1 MRRRSLVAGIALVAL
16 AACGGEPPPWQQAP
30 PASIDLRARLSA
42 ESVPLLQEFRLTL
55 DLFRRSDLEVTFD
68 PQVPDG
74 CAGRVE
80 LLPEQPLGSGRWR
93 QAVLH
98 LRPVRAPGEL
108 VIAPFHAAAKDGTV
122 AASTPE
128 LKLQVTTLLAQAGA
142 ELEAPA
148 PPRLPPVS
156 RWLWVASAWAAL
168 LVVALLLWWRSRR
181 SRVKQAPIAIAVP
194 AHVKALRELAR
205 LRGAGRR
212 TAVEIDA
219 FYVATSQVLRVYL
232 EERFGLRAPE
242 RTTEEFLQEVEAGGP
257 LSVAQCLELR
267 RFLQQCDLVKFAAQ
281 TPPEM
286 AHLQTLAIA
295 EQLVE
300 ATRQD
305 RTPMEQSA

>member
-1 MRRRSLVAGIALVAL
+1 VSLAQLALLAL

-30 PASIDLRARLSA
+30 PASIDLRARPSA
-42 ESVPLLQEFRLTL
+42 ESVPLLAEFELTL

-80 LLPEQPLGSGRWR
+80 LLSEQPFGTGRWR
-93 QAVLH
+93 RAVLH

-108 VIAPFHAAAKDGTV
+108 VIAPFRAAAKDGTV
-122 AASTPE
+122 SASTPE
-128 LKLQVTTLLAQAGA
+128 LKLHVTTLLAQAGA
-142 ELEAPA
+142 ELEAPG

-156 RWLWVASAWAAL
+156 RWPWVAGAWAAL
-168 LVVALLLWWRSRR
+168 LLVALLLWWRSQR
-181 SRVKQAPIAIAVP
+181 SKARTAPIAIAVP
-194 AHVKALRELAR
+194 PHIKALRELAR
-205 LRGAGRR
+205 LRGASRR
-212 TAVEIDA
+212 TVAEVDA
-219 FYVATSQVLRVYL
+219 FYVATSHVLRVYL

-257 LSVAQCLELR
+257 LTTAQCLELR

-281 TPPEM
+281 TPPEI
-286 AHLQTLAIA
+286 AHLQTLAVA

-300 ATRQD
+300 ATRAD